1 MKICWLSLKLLNI
14 LKSSTLDKCKKV
26 LSILFFGAARA
37 KLLYWFIC
45 PFVEQTSVRD
55 FLVQGFKNHS
65 TLEFGH
71 LSSSYYLIFSSIH
84 FIHSTHRA
92 CASFFLSIHRFIH
105 LSIHSSD
112 HSLRHLSFFIYPTL
126 QQSVHPSIN

>member
-1 MKICWLSLKLLNI
+1 MKLSWLSLKSLSI

-84 FIHSTHRA
+84 FIHYSIHR
-92 CASFFLSIHRFIH
+92 ASFFLSTHTFIH
-105 LSIHSSD
+105 SSIHSSD